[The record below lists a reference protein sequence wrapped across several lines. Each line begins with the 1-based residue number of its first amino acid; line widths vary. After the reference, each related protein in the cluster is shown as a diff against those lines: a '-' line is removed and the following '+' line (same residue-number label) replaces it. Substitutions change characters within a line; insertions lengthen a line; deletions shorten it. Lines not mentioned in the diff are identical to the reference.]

1 MSSSASTISSKGV
14 LCSPKTTAWHC
25 PMALLTRIRKRSKA
39 TRLRFCG
46 MIMLNWEN
54 CFRMSLSQSEQ
65 HLLEFINLD
74 SSLQELVSEHHSV
87 KRDIHVVATSRR
99 TQMTCNVRSTVACQ
113 TAFDIKEEVL
123 LSATKTITLQF
134 L

>member
-1 MSSSASTISSKGV
+1 
-14 LCSPKTTAWHC
+14 
-25 PMALLTRIRKRSKA
+25 
-39 TRLRFCG
+39 
-46 MIMLNWEN
+46 
-54 CFRMSLSQSEQ
+54 MSLSQSEQ

-134 L
+134 LLLSGNSAKPSQDPGSMILFDNATPCQHDGVSLIDLH